1 MARGGTESRR
11 MVRTLRAFGVLA
23 LISAFSVFALFTVHQ
38 LQGATE
44 TEQNQ
49 DLPILERFKQAG
61 IDSKNTVKEELPPLV
76 RQAEA
81 FALYLNPPEPPK
93 PKINLSVYI
102 G

>member
-1 MARGGTESRR
+1 

-23 LISAFSVFALFTVHQ
+23 LISAFSIVALFTVHQ

-44 TEQNQ
+44 AEHNQ
-49 DLPILERFKQAG
+49 GLPILERFKQA
-61 IDSKNTVKEELPPLV
+61 DTNNKNTNKNELPPLA
-76 RQAEA
+76 RQAQA

>member
-1 MARGGTESRR
+1 

-23 LISAFSVFALFTVHQ
+23 LISACIVFILFTVHQ

-44 TEQNQ
+44 TKQNQ
-49 DLPILERFKQAG
+49 DLPILERFKQA
-61 IDSKNTVKEELPPLV
+61 SNNSENTVKEELPPLI
-76 RQAEA
+76 RQAQA

-93 PKINLSVYI
+93 PNRNSAGYI

>member
-1 MARGGTESRR
+1 

-23 LISAFSVFALFTVHQ
+23 LISAFSIFALFTVHQ

-61 IDSKNTVKEELPPLV
+61 INNKNTNKNELSPLV
-76 RQAEA
+76 RQAQA

-93 PKINLSVYI
+93 PNRNLSGYI